1 MQTHSSAQDSASHA
15 TQPFFASQVPP
26 AASFFSNPAA
36 AEFVQRKCDAC
47 DGERQLQPQLEAGP
61 VDDPLEI
68 AADAMADRA
77 VRRQAAG
84 TDVADADALPLQAKS
99 ERSVQRECATCESDT
114 SIQPRLE
121 VGPVDDPLEVEADAT
136 ADRVVRRQM
145 AGNDGFGA
153 DAPSLQAK
161 SDHAVQRQCASCQS
175 ERNIQPQLE
184 IGPVDD
190 PLEVEADAMADHVVR
205 RQAADRNE
213 DGSRNRQAWAK
224 AESADSPASTG
235 DGLESSLAHSSG
247 AGAPLA
253 SPTRDRME
261 DAFGADFSAVRIH
274 TGSASSAMNEE
285 IGARAFTYGTDIHFN
300 DGEYQP
306 GTQSGAHLL
315 AHELTHVVQQ
325 NSGVR
330 RAPKRIQRKLLVF
343 GPTTGIPSGTLIHN
357 YGVLPQFVQAG
368 LNPGVWTEPGIPG
381 ANKDVVGVGLKGEPD
396 FYRDNGANGV
406 PIGINQRKVGGFQNM
421 NVAAAAPKKPLT
433 PGGSVQDLG
442 NAPTD
447 IELGDLK
454 PGHSPEEQLGRLQI
468 RNYAKGIEN
477 TANAVNSYQQQHGHP
492 DRWSPVPKARPMVD
506 LTVPD
511 NLTRSSSAG
520 TRYSKL
526 DVWEWTGKATRH
538 SFTSLK
544 GSLIVYRSSVPGIW
558 AYEWMPESVPD
569 SLGEDFDVQRLL
581 DRLNND
587 VRPRLEASQQV
598 TPKLKASKS
607 ARRKQRAVLR
617 RKAKP
622 HKKFDE
628 KGWLDA
634 YTPWRKDAD
643 KALGDTKSK
652 NNEAVLE
659 AVTEG
664 KKRTGFDPK
673 LPQAVKDRAK
683 AFKQVRHW
691 IKFGRIYGWLRKTF
705 DRVYVK
711 LAGFAKWIKE
721 KVKGL
726 VKSSGSSGFG
736 NWIKAAAMA
745 LFKVA
750 KKLGAWAI
758 SMILDKL
765 LDSLQ
770 EGVINILRQL
780 AEAAT
785 PESVKS
791 KIEEVEALKARYEE
805 MLGEAEQ
812 SLEKKLFGDKLEL
825 FTQLAKYMEIANTV
839 STIVSVVKWGIR
851 IIACASPPLLGCLWN
866 LAIAALEWAF
876 SKLMETCWFG
886 AKVMGWVRDSG
897 IQAILDFP
905 TQVAQFIAGAAN
917 DLMKKVLPDD
927 IGPLFAD
934 IKIDHREFRINC
946 DGGGSGEEGES
957 GGGGGGSG
965 EEPTE
970 EQKALMDLAQEV
982 GDEKMEAFL
991 EMAAKR
997 AVDYNVQL
1005 DAERI
1010 RQLGSLIK
1018 SLTVDQMKAIAQK
1031 EMPKEGIPVSAE
1043 EFLKS
1048 IATLKPEE
1056 SKRKEERKIDY
1067 DKAQRSNR
1075 QYERSEIGW
1084 KPELF
1089 VKSGAASD
1097 SREFADAIYD
1107 IQKLL
1112 GLKPDGMAGA
1122 RTTKLYYEANRLAKD
1137 GAYANATEQVRQAEQ
1152 QIADEKERA
1161 ELEKEN
1167 AAIQKEPA
1175 VKAAMARALPSNDQ
1189 LKKDLAALDWALVP
1203 EGSIRFFTFKDGG
1216 LVAIKT
1222 DAGGRIGAA
1231 FHYAEREFRGTKA
1244 PMIVKTTQ
1252 FYALD
1257 DIPFTAIRGWITQ
1270 KDGKEIQLFSFLEEK
1285 KDTFFYPVVELV
1297 NKFVKL
1303 Q

>member
-1 MQTHSSAQDSASHA
+1 MHTHSPAKDSASHS
-15 TQPFFASQVPP
+15 TQPFFASHVPP

-36 AEFVQRKCDAC
+36 AEFVQRKCETC
-47 DGERQLQPQLEAGP
+47 DGEQQLQPQLDVGP

-68 AADAMADRA
+68 EADAM
-77 VRRQAAG
+77 
-84 TDVADADALPLQAKS
+84 
-99 ERSVQRECATCESDT
+99 
-114 SIQPRLE
+114 
-121 VGPVDDPLEVEADAT
+121 
-136 ADRVVRRQM
+136 ADRVVRRQ
-145 AGNDGFGA
+145 ALDTGGPDA
-153 DAPSLQAK
+153 EAPSLQTLP
-161 SDHAVQRQCASCQS
+161 DHAVQRQCATCQS
-175 ERNIQPQLE
+175 ETTILPQLE

-190 PLEVEADAMADHVVR
+190 PLEVEADAMADRVVR

-213 DGSRNRQAWAK
+213 DAAQDRRVMAK
-224 AESADSPASTG
+224 AEGADSSASTG
-235 DGLESSLAHSSG
+235 DSLESSIAHSSG
-247 AGAPLA
+247 SGAALA
-253 SPTRDRME
+253 AHTRDQME

-274 TGSASSAMNEE
+274 TGSESSTMNEE

-306 GTQSGAHLL
+306 GTQRGTHLL

-325 NSGVR
+325 NSAVR
-330 RAPKRIQRKLLVF
+330 RAPKRVQRKLLVF

-357 YGVLPQFVQAG
+357 YGVLPQFTQNG
-368 LNPGVWTEPGIPG
+368 LNPGLWLEPGIPG
-381 ANKDVVGVGLKGEPD
+381 ANKDIVSVGLKGEPD

-406 PIGINQRKVGGFQNM
+406 PIGLNQRKAGGFQNM
-421 NVAAAAPKKPLT
+421 NVAAAAPKKPLV
-433 PGGSVQDLG
+433 PGGPVQDLG
-442 NAPTD
+442 SAPSD

-468 RNYAKGIEN
+468 RNYIKGIEN
-477 TANAVNSYQQQHGHP
+477 TANAVNSYQQQHSHP
-492 DRWSPVPKARPMVD
+492 DQWNPLPKARPMNE

-511 NLTRSSSAG
+511 RLTRSSPSG

-526 DVWEWTGKATRH
+526 DVWDWTGKAKRH
-538 SFTSLK
+538 SFTSLM

-558 AYEWMPESVPD
+558 AYEWMPENVPD
-569 SLGEDFDVQRLL
+569 SLGEDFDVQQLL
-581 DRLNND
+581 DRLNHD
-587 VRPRLEASQQV
+587 VRPRLVA
-598 TPKLKASKS
+598 PKLKAATSV
-607 ARRKQRAVLR
+607 RRRQRTVVR

-622 HKKFDE
+622 HKKFNE
-628 KGWLDA
+628 KGWQDA

-673 LPQAVKDRAK
+673 LPQVVKDRAK
-683 AFKQVRHW
+683 AFTQVRHW

-711 LAGFAKWIKE
+711 LAGFAKWIKD

-726 VKSSGSSGFG
+726 VKSAGGSGFG

-758 SMILDKL
+758 SIILDKL

-770 EGVINILRQL
+770 EGVINVLRQL

-791 KIEEVEALKARYEE
+791 KIEEVEALKARFEE
-805 MLGEAEQ
+805 MLQEAQQ

-825 FTQLAKYMEIANTV
+825 FSQLAKYMEIANTV

-851 IIACASPPLLGCLWN
+851 IVACASPPLLGCLWN

-876 SKLMETCWFG
+876 AKLMETCWFG

-897 IQAILDFP
+897 IQAILGFP
-905 TQVAQFIAGAAN
+905 TQVAQYIAGAAN
-917 DLMKKVLPDD
+917 NLMKKMLPDG

-934 IKIDHREFRINC
+934 ITIDHNEFKMNC
-946 DGGGSGEEGES
+946 EGGGGGDEEGES
-957 GGGGGGSG
+957 GGGGG
-965 EEPTE
+965 EEPSE
-970 EQKALMDLAQEV
+970 EQKALMDLAKEV

-1031 EMPKEGIPVSAE
+1031 EMPKDGIPVSAE

-1048 IATLKPEE
+1048 IATLTPDE

-1075 QYERSEIGW
+1075 KYERSEIGW

-1089 VKSGAASD
+1089 VKSGVASD

-1107 IQKLL
+1107 IQKIL
-1112 GLKPDGMAGA
+1112 GLKPDGMAGPG
-1122 RTTKLYYEANRLAKD
+1122 TTKVYYEANRQPKD
-1137 GAYANATEQVRQAEQ
+1137 GAYSNAAEQVRQAEQ
-1152 QIADEKERA
+1152 RAADDKERA

-1189 LKKDLAALDWALVP
+1189 LKKDLAALDWTQVP
-1203 EGSIRFFTFKDGG
+1203 AGGIRFFRFNDGG

-1222 DAGGRIGAA
+1222 DAGGRIGGF

-1244 PMIVKTTQ
+1244 PMIVKITQ

-1257 DIPFTAIRGWITQ
+1257 EIPHTAIQAWVRE
-1270 KDGKEIQLFSFLEEK
+1270 KDGTEQQVMSFLDEK
-1285 KDTFFYPVVELV
+1285 KDTFFPATIELV
-1297 NKFVKL
+1297 NKFVNL
-1303 Q
+1303 R

>member
-1 MQTHSSAQDSASHA
+1 MHTHSPAKDSASHT
-15 TQPFFASQVPP
+15 TQPFFASHVPP

-47 DGERQLQPQLEAGP
+47 DAERPLQPQLQAGP

-77 VRRQAAG
+77 VQRQAVDAG
-84 TDVADADALPLQAKS
+84 GFDADALQAKS
-99 ERSVQRECATCESDT
+99 DRSIRRECASGYSGR
-114 SIQPRLE
+114 SIQPQLE
-121 VGPVDDPLEVEADAT
+121 VGPVDDPLEIEADAM
-136 ADRVVRRQM
+136 ADRVVRRQA
-145 AGNDGFGA
+145 AGTGGIVA
-153 DAPSLQAK
+153 DAPPLQAK
-161 SDHAVQRQCASCQS
+161 ADQVVQRQCASCQS
-175 ERNIQPQLE
+175 DRRILPQLE

-205 RQAADRNE
+205 RQAADRNDE
-213 DGSRNRQAWAK
+213 GSPDRRAWAK
-224 AESADSPASTG
+224 TGSTDSSASAG
-235 DGLESSLAHSSG
+235 DGLESALAHSSG
-247 AGAPLA
+247 SGAPLA

-306 GTQSGAHLL
+306 GTQRGAHLL

-325 NSGVR
+325 NSGVQ
-330 RAPKRIQRKLLVF
+330 RAPKRLQRKLLVF

-381 ANKDVVGVGLKGEPD
+381 ANKDVVGLGLKGEPD
-396 FYRDNGANGV
+396 FYRDNGVNGV

-421 NVAAAAPKKPLT
+421 NVAAAAPKKPLS

-442 NAPTD
+442 NAPSD

-468 RNYAKGIEN
+468 RNYIKGIEN
-477 TANAVNSYQQQHGHP
+477 TANAVNSYQQLHGHA
-492 DRWSPVPKARPMVD
+492 DRWSPAPKARPMVD

-581 DRLNND
+581 DRLNHD

-598 TPKLKASKS
+598 SPKFKASKS
-607 ARRKQRAVLR
+607 ARRKQRTVLR

-628 KGWLDA
+628 KGWLGA

-683 AFKQVRHW
+683 AFAQVRHW
-691 IKFGRIYGWLRKTF
+691 MKFGRIYGWLRKTF

-721 KVKGL
+721 KVRGL
-726 VKSSGSSGFG
+726 VKSASSSGFG

-770 EGVINILRQL
+770 EGVINVLGQL
-780 AEAAT
+780 AEAVT

-805 MLGEAEQ
+805 MLQEAEQ

-825 FTQLAKYMEIANTV
+825 FSQLAKYMEIANTV

-905 TQVAQFIAGAAN
+905 AQVAQFIAGAAN
-917 DLMKKVLPDD
+917 NLMKKVLPEG

-934 IKIDHREFRINC
+934 IKIDHREFRMKC
-946 DGGGSGEEGES
+946 E
-957 GGGGGGSG
+957 GGGGGDEESDSGGSG

-1018 SLTVDQMKAIAQK
+1018 SLTVEQMKAIAQK

-1097 SREFADAIYD
+1097 SREFAEAIYD

-1122 RTTKLYYEANRLAKD
+1122 KTTKSYYEANRLAKD
-1137 GAYANATEQVRQAEQ
+1137 AAYANAAEQVQQAEQ
-1152 QIADEKERA
+1152 QVADEKERA

-1175 VKAAMARALPSNDQ
+1175 VKAAMARALPSNEQ
-1189 LKKDLAALDWALVP
+1189 LKKDLAALDWTQVP
-1203 EGSIRFFTFKDGG
+1203 DGGIRFFTFKDGG

-1257 DIPFTAIRGWITQ
+1257 DIPHTAIRSWLTPR
-1270 KDGKEIQLFSFLEEK
+1270 DGKEVQVISFLEEK

-1297 NKFVKL
+1297 NKFVRL